1 MDDEILDPGVGRD
14 GMYRQVDQWLHD
26 TYSLENTFPEMS
38 VAGFTQELLTKP
50 LLSLMGGD
58 LDAVRKYITNM
69 CNHAVANKRD
79 YLNQI
84 AVLNLNGLHL
94 LMSE

>member
-1 MDDEILDPGVGRD
+1 
-14 GMYRQVDQWLHD
+14 
-26 TYSLENTFPEMS
+26 MS
-38 VAGFTQELLTKP
+38 VAGFSTRAIDEVVVVVD
-50 LLSLMGGD
+50 GGD
-58 LDAVRKYITNM
+58 LDAVCKYITNM

-94 LMSE
+94 LMSEWN